1 MNVNDMD
8 NLNLNDRLILGFEYT
23 LILPQLSNYT
33 ARIIGNQ
40 KGPETNHLALVT

>member
-1 MNVNDMD
+1 MN
-8 NLNLNDRLILGFEYT
+8 NLNLNDSLIFGLEYT
-23 LILPQLSNYT
+23 LILPQLPNYT